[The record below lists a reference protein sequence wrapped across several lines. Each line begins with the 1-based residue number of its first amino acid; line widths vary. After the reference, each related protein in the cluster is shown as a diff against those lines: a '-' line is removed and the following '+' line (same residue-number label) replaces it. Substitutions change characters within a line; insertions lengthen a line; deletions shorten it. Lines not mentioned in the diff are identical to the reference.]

1 MGDCETARAWQNTH
15 CRYDILPRLPD
26 MEPRMSLVEPPITS
40 ERVSYAALARLFL
53 RLSLL
58 AFGGPVAHVAMMD
71 DELVVRRQ
79 WLSRPHFLDLLAAT
93 NLIPGPN
100 STEVAI
106 HVGYTLRGISGAF
119 VTGFCFIFPSFVLT
133 LILAVLYVASGAIPQ
148 VESLLWGIKPAI
160 IAIIAVAAY
169 RLAPAALGN
178 RALAVLFVAGL
189 VAAGPLDIPEVVVMV
204 GSGVLYAAYRAL
216 RDRVASSGGLLMVGL
231 LALLSPAAQAA
242 QAAATSVTA
251 GDLFWYF
258 LRIGAVLFGTG
269 YVLIA
274 YIQQDLVVTFGWLTA
289 QQLLDAVAIGQLTPG
304 PVSTTAAVVGYIVA
318 GFPGAVAAIVGMFL
332 PSFLLVILTAPLIP
346 KMRGSRFMGDFL
358 SGVNAGVVAAILI
371 TVLMLADEAFRT
383 ADGALSPLAL
393 LLFALALVGLIRIRL
408 NATWLILAGAL
419 VGLLSGQM

>member
-1 MGDCETARAWQNTH
+1 MT
-15 CRYDILPRLPD
+15 
-26 MEPRMSLVEPPITS
+26 LVEPPITR

-71 DELVVRRQ
+71 DELIVRRR

-106 HVGYTLRGISGAF
+106 HVGYTLRGVSGAL
-119 VTGFCFIFPSFVLT
+119 VTGFCFIFPAFVLT
-133 LILAVLYVASGAIPQ
+133 MILAVLYVASGAIPQ

-169 RLAPAALGN
+169 RLAPAALAN
-178 RALAVLFVAGL
+178 TALVVLFVGGL
-189 VAAGPLDIPEVVVMV
+189 VAAGPLDIPEVLVMV
-204 GSGVLYAAYRAL
+204 GSGLLYAVYRAL
-216 RDRVASSGGLLMVGL
+216 RDRVASSGGLLAVGL
-231 LALLSPAAQAA
+231 LVFLPPAAQAVL
-242 QAAATSVTA
+242 TSVTA

-318 GFPGAVAAIVGMFL
+318 GFSGAVAATVGMFL

-346 KMRGSRFMGDFL
+346 KMRRSRFMGDFL

-371 TVLMLADEAFRT
+371 TVLMLANEAFRT
-383 ADGALSPLAL
+383 ADGVLSPLAL
-393 LLFALALVGLIRIRL
+393 LLFALALVGLIRFRL
-408 NATWLILAGAL
+408 NATWLIVAGAL
-419 VGLLSGQM
+419 VGLLSGQA